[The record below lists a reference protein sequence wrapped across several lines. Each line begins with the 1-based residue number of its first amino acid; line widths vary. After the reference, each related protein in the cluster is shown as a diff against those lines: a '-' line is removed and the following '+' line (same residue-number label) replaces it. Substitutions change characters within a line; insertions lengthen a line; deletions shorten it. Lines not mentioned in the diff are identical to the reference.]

1 MRSLQSNMCTGTV
14 HSQVHAVAVRW
25 QQSTLPAVSLGLL
38 WPCYKAL
45 QVTNQNVNIEQPISS
60 SADRQPAPA
69 QQDAAAVGGGK
80 RISVWD
86 RLEKVSTEDGQ
97 LADVVSYTTACI
109 CQQEM
114 VCQLGS
120 C

>member
-1 MRSLQSNMCTGTV
+1 MCTATA
-14 HSQVHAVAVRW
+14 HFQVHAVAVRW
-25 QQSTLPAVSLGLL
+25 QQSILPAVSLGLL
-38 WPCYKAL
+38 WLCSPGL
-45 QVTNQNVNIEQPISS
+45 QVTHHHVNVEQPNSC
-60 SADRQPAPA
+60 SADTQPAPA
-69 QQDAAAVGGGK
+69 QQDAAAVRGGK
-80 RISVWD
+80 HISVWD

-97 LADVVSYTTACI
+97 LANVVSYTTACI